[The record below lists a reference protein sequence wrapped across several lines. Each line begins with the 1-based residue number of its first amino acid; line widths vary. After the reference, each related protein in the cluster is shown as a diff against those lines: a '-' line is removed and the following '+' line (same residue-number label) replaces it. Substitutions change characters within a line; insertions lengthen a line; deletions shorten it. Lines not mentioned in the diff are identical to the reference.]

1 MNTIK
6 KVICLVL
13 IQVQYITQLILIDNY
28 RDRDIES
35 ISRLSNIKY
44 AEILVFDRN
53 KFNDIT
59 NVSITPDA
67 NTTY

>member
-28 RDRDIES
+28 KEKES
-35 ISRLSNIKY
+35 IPVLSNITY
-44 AEILVFDRN
+44 TEILVFDRN

-67 NTTY
+67 NTKY

>member
-28 RDRDIES
+28 KEKES
-35 ISRLSNIKY
+35 IPVLSNIKY
-44 AEILVFDRN
+44 TEILVFDRN

-59 NVSITPDA
+59 NVGITPDA

>member
-1 MNTIK
+1 MSTAK
-6 KVICLVL
+6 KVICLIL

-28 RDRDIES
+28 KEKES
-35 ISRLSNIKY
+35 IPVLSNIKY
-44 AEILVFDRN
+44 TEILVFDRN

>member
-1 MNTIK
+1 MSTAK
-6 KVICLVL
+6 KVICLIL

-28 RDRDIES
+28 RYKNKETIPV
-35 ISRLSNIKY
+35 LSNITY
-44 AEILVFDRN
+44 TEILVFDRN

>member
-28 RDRDIES
+28 KEKES
-35 ISRLSNIKY
+35 IPVLSNIKY
-44 AEILVFDRN
+44 TEILVFDRN

>member
-1 MNTIK
+1 MSTAK
-6 KVICLVL
+6 KVICLIL

-28 RDRDIES
+28 RYENKETIPV
-35 ISRLSNIKY
+35 LSNITY
-44 AEILVFDRN
+44 TEILIFDRN

>member
-1 MNTIK
+1 MIK
-6 KVICLVL
+6 KVICLIL
-13 IQVQYITQLILIDNY
+13 LQIQYITQLILIDNY
-28 RDRDIES
+28 RDKEKES
-35 ISRLSNIKY
+35 ISVLSNIKY
-44 AEILVFDRN
+44 TEILVFDRN